1 MQLKPFLLDAWL
13 DQYEHDIEF
22 NLAASTGPT
31 WTVNDILALADDET
45 RHRFLNHNLVYSR
58 PAGADS
64 LREAIAEMQ
73 RVPVEAVQIVTGASE
88 ALVALMWLAAEPGA
102 NVIIPLPG
110 FTTFSA
116 LPESLGLETRFYR
129 VRRENGFRIDPDEI
143 KRLADSK
150 TKLILVNSPHN
161 PTGATIGDGEMEALH
176 DFTAE
181 RGIQL
186 VSDEVYHPIYHGRP
200 TKSAARLPHA
210 TVIADLSKAFSIAG
224 VRTGWMIEHDAQRR
238 QQYWTARAYFSIC
251 NTTTGEIL
259 SEIAIR
265 KRDVVLGKTQEAAT
279 RNLKL
284 LERFMADHRDVLG
297 WIPPQGGMTAFPWLV
312 SGENAPPVLPGR
324 HRAWNPA
331 GSRRLL
337 RCALAF
343 PPGLCRRRRQFL
355 QGARPLRSIRKELV
369 GEDGHSMTGNLL
381 RRDQQYLI
389 VVIPTAER
397 SGGGGICFR
406 AYAGK
411 RSASKLIQ
419 KSCDQAPRC
428 NPFHQ
433 SRTRDFAVFPRTT
446 SGLRCRRTA
455 RRRSGLRR
463 VSGCPLLVWQADAMT
478 I

>member
-22 NLAASTGPT
+22 NLAASIGPT
-31 WTVNDILALADDET
+31 WTVNDILALAHDQT
-45 RHRFLNHNLVYSR
+45 RHRFLNHKLVYSR

-73 RVPVEAVQIVTGASE
+73 GVAVEAVQIVTGASE
-88 ALVALMWLAAEPGA
+88 ALLVLMWLAAEPGA

-116 LPESLGLETRFYR
+116 LPQSLGLETRFYR

-143 KRLADSK
+143 KRLADAK

-161 PTGATIGDGEMEALH
+161 PTGATIADAEMEALH
-176 DFTAE
+176 EFTAG

-210 TVIADLSKAFSIAG
+210 TVISDLSKAFSISG
-224 VRTGWMIEHDAQRR
+224 VRTGWMIEHDARRR
-238 QQYWTARAYFSIC
+238 QQYWNARAYFSIS

-265 KRDVVLGKTQEAAT
+265 RRDVVLNKAQETAT

-284 LERFMADHRDVLG
+284 LESFMADHRDVLG

-312 SGENAPPVLPGR
+312 SGENA
-324 HRAWNPA
+324 
-331 GSRRLL
+331 
-337 RCALAF
+337 
-343 PPGLCRRRRQFL
+343 
-355 QGARPLRSIRKELV
+355 RPFC
-369 GEDGHSMTGNLL
+369 
-381 RRDQQYLI
+381 QAA
-389 VVIPTAER
+389 AER
-397 SGGGGICFR
+397 GILLAPGDCFDVPAHFR
-406 AYAGK
+406 LGFAAVGDNLSFSK
-411 RSASKLIQ
+411 ALDRFGAFVKSWSAKM
-419 KSCDQAPRC
+419 
-428 NPFHQ
+428 
-433 SRTRDFAVFPRTT
+433 V
-446 SGLRCRRTA
+446 TA
-455 RRRSGLRR
+455 
-463 VSGCPLLVWQADAMT
+463 
-478 I
+478 

>member
-31 WTVNDILALADDET
+31 WTVNEILAFADDET
-45 RHRFLNHNLVYSR
+45 RHRFLNHKLVYGR

-73 RVPVEAVQIVTGASE
+73 SVPVESVQIVTGASE
-88 ALVALMWLAAEPGA
+88 ALLALMWLAAEPGA

-116 LPESLGLETRFYR
+116 LPESLGLEIRFYR

-143 KRLADSK
+143 KRLVDSK
-150 TKLILVNSPHN
+150 TKIILVNSPHN
-161 PTGATIGDGEMEALH
+161 PTGTTIGDAEMEALH
-176 DFTAE
+176 DFTAK

-186 VSDEVYHPIYHGRP
+186 VSDEVYHPIYHGRQ
-200 TKSAARLPHA
+200 TRSAARLQHV

-224 VRTGWMIEHDAQRR
+224 VRTGWMIEHDAKRR

-265 KRDVVLGKTQEAAT
+265 KRDAVLGKTQETAT

-284 LERFMADHRDVLG
+284 LERFMADHRDILG

-312 SGENAPPVLPGR
+312 SGESDRRFCKAATEHGILLAPGDCFDVPSHFRLGF
-324 HRAWNPA
+324 AAA
-331 GSRRLL
+331 GDNFSK
-337 RCALAF
+337 ALDRFGTFVKSWSA
-343 PPGLCRRRRQFL
+343 
-355 QGARPLRSIRKELV
+355 KME
-369 GEDGHSMTGNLL
+369 
-381 RRDQQYLI
+381 
-389 VVIPTAER
+389 TA
-397 SGGGGICFR
+397 
-406 AYAGK
+406 
-411 RSASKLIQ
+411 
-419 KSCDQAPRC
+419 
-428 NPFHQ
+428 
-433 SRTRDFAVFPRTT
+433 
-446 SGLRCRRTA
+446 
-455 RRRSGLRR
+455 
-463 VSGCPLLVWQADAMT
+463 
-478 I
+478 

>member
-13 DQYEHDIEF
+13 DQYEHNIEF

-73 RVPVEAVQIVTGASE
+73 GVPVETVQVVTGASE

-110 FTTFSA
+110 FATFSA

-143 KRLADSK
+143 KRRADSK
-150 TKLILVNSPHN
+150 TKLILINSPHN
-161 PTGATIGDGEMEALH
+161 PTGATLSDEEMKALD

-200 TKSAARLPHA
+200 TQSAARLPHV
-210 TVIADLSKAFSIAG
+210 TVIGDLSKAFSLAG
-224 VRTGWMIEHDAQRR
+224 VRTGWMIEHDPRR
-238 QQYWTARAYFSIC
+238 REQYWNARAYFTIT

-259 SEIAIR
+259 AEIAIR
-265 KRDVVLGKTQEAAT
+265 QRDLVLGKTQQVAT

-284 LERFMADHRDVLG
+284 LDRFMAEHRDVLG
-297 WIPPQGGMTAFPWLV
+297 WIPPLGGMTAFPWLV
-312 SGENAPPVLPGR
+312 SGEND
-324 HRAWNPA
+324 
-331 GSRRLL
+331 
-337 RCALAF
+337 
-343 PPGLCRRRRQFL
+343 
-355 QGARPLRSIRKELV
+355 RPFS
-369 GEDGHSMTGNLL
+369 
-381 RRDQQYLI
+381 QAA
-389 VVIPTAER
+389 AER
-397 SGGGGICFR
+397 GILLAPGDCFDAASHFR
-406 AYAGK
+406 LGFAAAGDDFPK
-411 RSASKLIQ
+411 ALDRFGAFVKSWSAKM
-419 KSCDQAPRC
+419 
-428 NPFHQ
+428 
-433 SRTRDFAVFPRTT
+433 V
-446 SGLRCRRTA
+446 TA
-455 RRRSGLRR
+455 
-463 VSGCPLLVWQADAMT
+463 
-478 I
+478 

>member
-31 WTVNDILALADDET
+31 WTVNDSLALADEET
-45 RHRFLNHNLVYSR
+45 RHRFLNHKLVYSR
-58 PAGADS
+58 PAGADT

-73 RVPVEAVQIVTGASE
+73 GVPVEAVQIVTGASE

-116 LPESLGLETRFYR
+116 LPESLGLETRFYH

-143 KRLADSK
+143 KRLADAK

-161 PTGATIGDGEMEALH
+161 PTGATISDDEMEALH

-186 VSDEVYHPIYHGRP
+186 VSDEVYHPIYHGKQ

-238 QQYWTARAYFSIC
+238 HQYWTARAYFSIC
-251 NTTTGEIL
+251 NTTTGEVL

-265 KRDVVLGKTQEAAT
+265 KRDVVLGKTQEAAS

-284 LERFMADHRDVLG
+284 LERFMAEHGNVLG
-297 WIPPQGGMTAFPWLV
+297 WISPQGGMTAFPWLV
-312 SGENAPPVLPGR
+312 NGENA
-324 HRAWNPA
+324 
-331 GSRRLL
+331 RRF
-337 RCALAF
+337 CEAA
-343 PPGLCRRRRQFL
+343 
-355 QGARPLRSIRKELV
+355 
-369 GEDGHSMTGNLL
+369 
-381 RRDQQYLI
+381 
-389 VVIPTAER
+389 
-397 SGGGGICFR
+397 
-406 AYAGK
+406 
-411 RSASKLIQ
+411 
-419 KSCDQAPRC
+419 
-428 NPFHQ
+428 
-433 SRTRDFAVFPRTT
+433 
-446 SGLRCRRTA
+446 TA
-455 RRRSGLRR
+455 RGILLAPGDCFDTPSHFR
-463 VSGCPLLVWQADAMT
+463 VGFAAAGNNFTKALDRFGDFIESWSANMVAA
-478 I
+478 

>member
-45 RHRFLNHNLVYSR
+45 RYRFLNHNLVYSR

-73 RVPVEAVQIVTGASE
+73 RVPVEAVQIFTGASE

-110 FTTFSA
+110 YAPFSA
-116 LPESLGLETRFYR
+116 LPQSLGLETRFYR
-129 VRRENGFRIDPDEI
+129 LRRENGFRIDPGEI

-150 TKLILVNSPHN
+150 TKLILVNSPHH

-181 RGIQL
+181 RRIQL
-186 VSDEVYHPIYHGRP
+186 VSEEVFHPIYHGRP

-210 TVIADLSKAFSIAG
+210 TVISDLSKAFSIPG

-238 QQYWTARAYFSIC
+238 RQYWTARAYFSIC

-265 KRDVVLGKTQEAAT
+265 KRDVVLGKTQEVAT

-284 LERFMADHRDVLG
+284 LDRFMADYRDVLS
-297 WIPPQGGMTAFPWLV
+297 WIRPQGGMTAFPWLL
-312 SGENAPPVLPGR
+312 SGENARPFCQAATERGILLAPGDCFDAPSHFR
-324 HRAWNPA
+324 LGFAAA
-331 GSRRLL
+331 GDNFSK
-337 RCALAF
+337 ALDRFGAF
-343 PPGLCRRRRQFL
+343 IKNWS
-355 QGARPLRSIRKELV
+355 AKMV
-369 GEDGHSMTGNLL
+369 
-381 RRDQQYLI
+381 
-389 VVIPTAER
+389 TA
-397 SGGGGICFR
+397 
-406 AYAGK
+406 
-411 RSASKLIQ
+411 
-419 KSCDQAPRC
+419 
-428 NPFHQ
+428 
-433 SRTRDFAVFPRTT
+433 
-446 SGLRCRRTA
+446 
-455 RRRSGLRR
+455 
-463 VSGCPLLVWQADAMT
+463 
-478 I
+478 

>member
-31 WTVNDILALADDET
+31 WTVNDILALADEET
-45 RHRFLNHNLVYSR
+45 RHHFLNHKLLYSR

-73 RVPVEAVQIVTGASE
+73 RVPIEAVQIVTGASE

-150 TKLILVNSPHN
+150 TELILINSPHN
-161 PTGATIGDGEMEALH
+161 PTGTTIGDDEREALH
-176 DFTAE
+176 DFAAE

-200 TKSAARLPHA
+200 TKSAACLPHA
-210 TVIADLSKAFSIAG
+210 TVISDLSKAFSIAG
-224 VRTGWMIEHDAQRR
+224 VRTGWMIEHDSHRR
-238 QQYWTARAYFSIC
+238 QQYWNARAYFSIS

-265 KRDVVLGKTQEAAT
+265 KRDVVLGKTQEVAT

-284 LERFMADHRDVLG
+284 LECFMADHREILD
-297 WIPPQGGMTAFPWLV
+297 WIPPQGGMTFFPWLK
-312 SGENAPPVLPGR
+312 SGENDRAFCQAATECGILLAPGDCFDAPSHFR
-324 HRAWNPA
+324 
-331 GSRRLL
+331 
-337 RCALAF
+337 
-343 PPGLCRRRRQFL
+343 
-355 QGARPLRSIRKELV
+355 V
-369 GEDGHSMTGNLL
+369 GFAATGNNFSKALD
-381 RRDQQYLI
+381 RFGAF
-389 VVIPTAER
+389 VKSWSAKMATA
-397 SGGGGICFR
+397 
-406 AYAGK
+406 
-411 RSASKLIQ
+411 
-419 KSCDQAPRC
+419 
-428 NPFHQ
+428 
-433 SRTRDFAVFPRTT
+433 
-446 SGLRCRRTA
+446 
-455 RRRSGLRR
+455 
-463 VSGCPLLVWQADAMT
+463 
-478 I
+478 